1 MSTAYRFPDRLR
13 ALQLQVHRVRTQYE
27 AMGREL
33 PWSVEATGGWSST
46 TKTYSPLGD
55 RITAFPASPGWTT
68 EQIGQ
73 YARLRRRLVRL
84 SAAVITHPW
93 WSSRPTGEQVV
104 ARMALKRM
112 EAPPAGA
119 GGEPGIADEAA

>member
-1 MSTAYRFPDRLR
+1 M
-13 ALQLQVHRVRTQYE
+13 
-27 AMGREL
+27 
-33 PWSVEATGGWSST
+33 WSST
-46 TKTYSPLGD
+46 TKTYNPLGD

-93 WSSRPTGEQVV
+93 
-104 ARMALKRM
+104 
-112 EAPPAGA
+112 
-119 GGEPGIADEAA
+119 